1 MRLVRE
7 RSRLG
12 TSILLFAVACMLVAT
27 PTGAQTPKVVASYT
41 KGQIGFMQGGKAY
54 TLALTSGELQSMTLT
69 TGGKSTEVRILSLRY
84 GMSGGGDASFTLSNI
99 AGPGRYENL
108 SIVAFSVFTGQ
119 DRQSFWSARKGSC
132 TFDLRRVDERGVE
145 GTAACTGDMDDGRG
159 GKGLPVTGVKF
170 SAAP

>member
-12 TSILLFAVACMLVAT
+12 TSILLFAVACTLGAT
-27 PTGAQTPKVVASYT
+27 PTGAQAPKVIAGYT
-41 KGQIGFMQGGKAY
+41 KGQIGFTQGRKSY
-54 TLALTSGELQSMTLT
+54 TLPLTSGELQSMTLT
-69 TGGKSTEVRILSLRY
+69 TGGKSTEVRILSLSY
-84 GMSGGGDASFTLSNI
+84 GVTQTAAITLSNI

>member
-12 TSILLFAVACMLVAT
+12 TSILLFAVACTLGAT
-27 PTGAQTPKVVASYT
+27 PTGAQAPKVVASYT

-84 GMSGGGDASFTLSNI
+84 GMSQTADITLSNI
-99 AGPGRYENL
+99 AGPGRYGNL
-108 SIVAFSVFTGQ
+108 NIIAFTMFTGS
-119 DRQSFWSARKGSC
+119 DRQSYWSARKGSC

-145 GTAACTGDMDDGRG
+145 GTAACTGDMDNGRG